1 MKTKKLKARNPCAVW
16 LLRKQLGQRKCGI
29 QKTQITLSTFLDG
42 RKNGHAFNFGC
53 QENKGTKLE
62 SLLFHI
68 FSLIFLLKGKL
79 YRKYPDEDEDEVQ
92 EGNGGLSRRDPV
104 EGGGYAIED
113 IAEKLQFQCISLYKR
128 DITKRGKLTLIL
140 CVQFSETR
148 KRLMHRN

>member
-1 MKTKKLKARNPCAVW
+1 M
-16 LLRKQLGQRKCGI
+16 
-29 QKTQITLSTFLDG
+29 
-42 RKNGHAFNFGC
+42 
-53 QENKGTKLE
+53 
-62 SLLFHI
+62 
-68 FSLIFLLKGKL
+68 LKGKL